1 MKEFAK
7 KYNEA
12 SESEDKLPVA
22 STILPVMKDGSSTS
36 IFNCVIFYETKAI
49 NPSELEPPG
58 GYEPEK
64 EKKPKIKLEL

>member
-36 IFNCVIFYETKAI
+36 IFNCVIFYETA
-49 NPSELEPPG
+49 SEKREQQQQEL
-58 GYEPEK
+58 